1 MFANR
6 WRAGAAAGPG
16 CGGRDRR
23 GRVSSTWTFGMLASA
38 VLLGALGCATAPA
51 AAPSPV
57 PPPVPS
63 VPAAAAPPA
72 ATAPQREVS
81 AADLADHI
89 GDSIE
94 TAVLVPIDV
103 PNEGVDFQNRWI
115 FDHFGRFRRKAF
127 AMGHAPGASGHERHY
142 DIITVELPDG
152 SVHEVFF
159 DMTEFWTNVKPK

>member
-1 MFANR
+1 MLPNR
-6 WRAGAAAGPG
+6 WTAGGPAGPG
-16 CGGRDRR
+16 CDVRERR
-23 GRVSSTWTFGMLASA
+23 GRLSFTWIFGTLASA
-38 VLLGALGCATAPA
+38 VLLAALGCAT
-51 AAPSPV
+51 
-57 PPPVPS
+57 
-63 VPAAAAPPA
+63 VPAAVPAPVIAPAPVPAPPA

-127 AMGHAPGASGHERHY
+127 GMGHAPGASGHERHY

-159 DMTEFWTNVKPK
+159 DMTEFWANVKPK